1 MPAARGEFWPLC
13 YLRVEHP
20 TENDDV
26 LSCCACHGHF
36 TINGHYTLGSR
47 LNDWELVKCCIF
59 VHVQDAVP
67 RVGKFLVLFS
77 RPGQRV
83 IVDYRGDILVRPTAH
98 EIHIR
103 NGKAI

>member
-1 MPAARGEFWPLC
+1 MRILLNRSLCVHEAPVGDAGPSQTCFAQSQLKRTQYNQKFPRRCGLRPA
-13 YLRVEHP
+13 
-20 TENDDV
+20 
-26 LSCCACHGHF
+26 
-36 TINGHYTLGSR
+36 
-47 LNDWELVKCCIF
+47 
-59 VHVQDAVP
+59 QDAVP

-103 NGKAI
+103 NGEPAVQRAHCKPATTI